1 VELVVTA
8 PLIVTSPV
16 LMKLMNWKGEGKF
29 DFEIIKNGK
38 FEFQI

>member
-1 VELVVTA
+1 
-8 PLIVTSPV
+8 
-16 LMKLMNWKGEGKF
+16 MKLMNWKGEGKF